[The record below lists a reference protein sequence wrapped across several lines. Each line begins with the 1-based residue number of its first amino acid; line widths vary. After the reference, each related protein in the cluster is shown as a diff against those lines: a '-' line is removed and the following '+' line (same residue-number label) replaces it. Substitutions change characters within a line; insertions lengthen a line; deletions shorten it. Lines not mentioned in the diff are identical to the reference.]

1 MLIKHV
7 RERFSPLQFF
17 ESSDLDKIEPEN
29 QSQIQ
34 VKMKTSYVRSEHN
47 RYQNDVIETMTNK
60 FMELWKSGHSASYN
74 INCRN
79 GEAWL
84 NFSTYL
90 GYQESDNHS
99 SFENR
104 ETKSPKRPRSSPSK
118 LKRNKRRLEAFQE
131 KKRLDASQQSH
142 SQTSNFS
149 KEKSEKSLTNSRMD
163 NPDNGQQSEP
173 EAPTHLHEWVA

>member
-1 MLIKHV
+1 
-7 RERFSPLQFF
+7 
-17 ESSDLDKIEPEN
+17 
-29 QSQIQ
+29 
-34 VKMKTSYVRSEHN
+34 MKTSHVRGEHN
-47 RYQNDVIETMTNK
+47 RNQNDVIETMTNK

-104 ETKSPKRPRSSPSK
+104 KTKSSKTPRSSPSK

-142 SQTSNFS
+142 SQTSNCS
-149 KEKSEKSLTNSRMD
+149 KEKSEKKFD
-163 NPDNGQQSEP
+163 Q
-173 EAPTHLHEWVA
+173 